1 MNDAPALADRA
12 VSILSEMKLQG
23 DVYLEENLIS
33 TVGVS
38 SGKVESL
45 EMKEELGVGLRVF
58 EKGRVGFAFTADLSP
73 EGIRRVASAARS
85 LATFTDP
92 DNANR
97 LPPPEQASAPDPDGG
112 DASVARTE
120 AYRKVALAR
129 AMEEA
134 ARGVDP
140 RVTKVG
146 EARYSDIVGRVEVR
160 STTGVSRGAS
170 FARIYGV
177 IDLVAEEG
185 KEAQSGCAHDFSLK
199 LSGLDPFK
207 IGREAARRALAKLGG
222 SRAATRRADVVFDPE
237 VTANLLET
245 LSAAL
250 SADNVL
256 KGKSFLAGRAGEE
269 VASPAVSLV
278 DDGRFPGG
286 YRTFPF
292 DGEGV
297 PTRRTALIEGGRLRG
312 YLHSAYTAARMG
324 AEPTGNGSRS
334 SFMGPPRIEPT
345 TLYLIPSAAGR
356 EEILASVKEG
366 ILITELMGLHTV
378 DPITGEFSLGAAG
391 HHLAGGEVGASVTGI
406 GLAGTLEDL
415 LKQVA
420 TVGSDLRLFAGSTA
434 GSTTLVRDL
443 SVSGT

>member
-12 VSILSEMKLQG
+12 VSILSDMKMQG

-38 SGKVESL
+38 AAKVESL
-45 EMKEELGVGLRVF
+45 EAKEELGAGLRVF

-73 EGIRRVASAARS
+73 EGIRRTASAARS
-85 LATFTDP
+85 LASYTDP

-97 LPPPEQASAPDPDGG
+97 LPPPERTSAPDPDGG
-112 DASVARTE
+112 DASLARTE

-140 RVTKVG
+140 RITKVG

-170 FARIYGV
+170 FARVYGV

-185 KEAQSGCAHDFSLK
+185 QETQSGYAHDFALK
-199 LSGLDPFK
+199 LSGLDPFR

-237 VTANLLET
+237 VMANLLET
-245 LSAAL
+245 FAAAL

-256 KGKSFLAGRAGEE
+256 KGKSFLAGRTGEE

-286 YRTFPF
+286 NRTFPF

-297 PTRRTALIEGGRLRG
+297 PTRRTPLIEGGRLRG

-324 AEPTGNGSRS
+324 AELTGSGSRS
-334 SFMGPPRIEPT
+334 SFMAPPRIEPT
-345 TLYLIPSAAGR
+345 TLYLVPSAAGR
-356 EEILASVKEG
+356 EEILASVREG
-366 ILITELMGLHTV
+366 LLVTELMGLHTV
-378 DPITGEFSLGAAG
+378 DPITGEFSLGAVG

-420 TVGSDLRLFAGSTA
+420 TVGSDLRLFAGNTA

-443 SVSGT
+443 SISGT